1 MRCFWRPK
9 ISWDVQVKIN
19 DQETDLPFSSYGSV
33 RAVRDQ
39 NVVRVQ
45 DFDDLVVEMD
55 ATRGIIR

>member
-1 MRCFWRPK
+1 M
-9 ISWDVQVKIN
+9 QVKIN